1 MIVQWNMFEL
11 LVDKPCQLGQEFQQW
26 EETAEVGEDDE
37 VLQHTVVDSGKSQ
50 VIVFVEGVDQ
60 LIDHAVVFHKCVA
73 PSHLACAAT
82 LTNSQEVCCARQFD
96 AVFDQWF
103 DDRLQVG
110 GQPIGFVKAV
120 FLQHVLAVIHRLMV
134 DADRKEIVECHL
146 FFYMPQLSA
155 IAFTAQDDVTIVG
168 ADR

>member
-1 MIVQWNMFEL
+1 MLEFPVDEL
-11 LVDKPCQLGQEFQQW
+11 CQFGQEFQQW

-37 VLQHTVVDSGKSQ
+37 VLQHTVVDAGKSQ
-50 VIVFVEGVDQ
+50 VIVFVEGIDQ

-120 FLQHVLAVIHRLMV
+120 FLQYIPAVIDRLMV
-134 DADRKEIVECHL
+134 DADRKEVVECHL
-146 FFYMPQLSA
+146 FFHKPQLSA
-155 IAFTAQDDVTIVG
+155 IALTAQDDVTIVG